1 MDAKP
6 ENDWQ
11 VQGSDEEKY
20 DPGKKGNG
28 AWCPLAE
35 DIIKVYLT
43 FVWLIL
49 KCYLL
54 ASGSAR
60 VLFYHCIF
68 FLHKENDKAKWFGI
82 FTDIYISQESQA
94 DLNSWVSKVPNLL
107 TTLFLQFN

>member
-54 ASGSAR
+54 GSGSAH

-68 FLHKENDKAKWFGI
+68 FLHKENDRKQKGLAFSQI
-82 FTDIYISQESQA
+82 FIFPQISGRS
-94 DLNSWVSKVPNLL
+94 
-107 TTLFLQFN
+107 